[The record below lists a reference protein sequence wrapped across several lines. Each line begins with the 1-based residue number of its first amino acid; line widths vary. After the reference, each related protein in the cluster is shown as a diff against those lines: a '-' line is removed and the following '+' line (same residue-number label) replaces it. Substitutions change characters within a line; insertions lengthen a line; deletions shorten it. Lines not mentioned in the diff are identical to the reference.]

1 MQHATSVA
9 APVYFRNCKLQSCI
23 TILTVTDWL
32 LLEKGSL
39 QQLYSVDITRCLEG
53 AVLSHLRYRCSANF
67 IVKCKKCIFFANRFT
82 LCGKPF
88 KSFGCGNVSNKD
100 FLKQR
105 SSVGIFY
112 IFRLISPTILQNLH
126 ATLIFQAV
134 RP

>member
-1 MQHATSVA
+1 MLVLILFECSLELKKKFEKIDDCSMPPVGVL
-9 APVYFRNCKLQSCI
+9 VYFRNCKLQSCI

-100 FLKQR
+100 FLKHD
-105 SSVGIFY
+105 
-112 IFRLISPTILQNLH
+112 L
-126 ATLIFQAV
+126 
-134 RP
+134 